1 MGYSYYDAERAY
13 FACEMDVE
21 LATLML
27 LNDTNCNPRVID
39 SFGDIMFTGEY
50 ISTDVFGLG
59 TKMDVVS
66 NDYECY
72 ILEWS
77 VKEMNTSDK
86 AKVVKMKKNDESSKD
101 ATKEFLIEE

>member
-1 MGYSYYDAERAY
+1 
-13 FACEMDVE
+13 
-21 LATLML
+21 ML
-27 LNDTNCNPRVID
+27 LNDTNYNPKVID

-59 TKMDVVS
+59 TKMDAVS

-86 AKVVKMKKNDESSKD
+86 A
-101 ATKEFLIEE
+101 